1 MKGTDH
7 YDIVVLGS
15 GEAGKYLAWT
25 MANAG
30 HRTALI
36 ERKWIGGSCPNIAC
50 LPTKNLIHSAK
61 VASFAKR
68 SEEFGLDGGPLLTN
82 MPGVFRRKR
91 AMVADLLQV
100 HLDRFESSGA
110 ELILGQGAFIGERT
124 IEVTPNSGEARVVT
138 ADRVF
143 VNIGSRSAVPNIPGL
158 ALAKPLTHVEL
169 LELDRAPEHLLVL
182 GAGYIGLEM
191 AQAMRRFGSR
201 VTVIER
207 GTQLVGKEDPDVG
220 SALFDLFRDEGIQV
234 LLDSTVSRVRGQS
247 GQQVHLSV
255 SGSIGTRDIEATDI
269 LIASG
274 RTPNTA
280 GVGLDLA
287 GIELDAHGYIKVNE
301 RLETTARSVW
311 AMGDCAGSPQFTHVA
326 FDDFRIV
333 SENQKGGNRTT
344 KQRLIPF
351 CMFTDPEL
359 VRVGLNEREAAA
371 RGIDYRLFRLPMS
384 AVLRTRTVSEPR
396 GFMKMLVA
404 MDSDQILGFT
414 AFGFE
419 ASELLA
425 AVQTAMLAKVPYSVL
440 RDAIYTHPTIAE
452 GLVFLL
458 LSTPFTVRNQVH

>member
-1 MKGTDH
+1 MDWR
-7 YDIVVLGS
+7 LLP
-15 GEAGKYLAWT
+15 KY
-25 MANAG
+25 
-30 HRTALI
+30 
-36 ERKWIGGSCPNIAC
+36 C
-50 LPTKNLIHSAK
+50 LPAYQNLIHSAK

-68 SEEFGLDGGPLLTN
+68 SEEFGLDGGPLVTN
-82 MPGVFRRKR
+82 MPGVLRRKR

-124 IEVTPNSGEARVVT
+124 IEVTLNSGEVRVVT

-143 VNIGSRSAVPNIPGL
+143 VNIGSRSAVPDIPGL

-169 LELDRAPEHLLVL
+169 LELDRVPEHLLVL

-207 GTQLVGKEDPDVG
+207 GPQLVGKEDPEIG
-220 SALFDLFRDEGIQV
+220 TALFDLFRDEGIEV
-234 LLDSTVSRVRGQS
+234 LLGSTVVTVSGQS
-247 GQQVHLSV
+247 GQQVHLTV
-255 SGSIGTRDIEATDI
+255 SGSSGTRDIEATDI

-280 GVGLDLA
+280 GAGLDRA
-287 GIELDAHGYIKVNE
+287 GIELDARGYIKVNE
-301 RLETTARSVW
+301 RLETTAYNIW

-425 AVQTAMLAKVPYSVL
+425 AVQTAMLAKMPYSVL

-458 LSTPFTVRNQVH
+458 LSTPFTVRTKFIRASLGLDDRVVF